1 MTALTLYAYSWVV
14 GDTDTV
20 HYRPFPVSDDERRL
34 GMVPITE
41 ITVEVP
47 DIDPVLLAAAKR
59 RGRLQYE
66 AAQRIKEQE
75 NVA

>member
-1 MTALTLYAYSWVV
+1 MTALTLYVYSWVV
-14 GDTDTV
+14 GDTDTI
-20 HYRPFPVSDDERRL
+20 HYRAFPVEDDERRL

-41 ITVEVP
+41 IQVEVP

-66 AAQRIKEQE
+66 AVQKIEEQE
-75 NVA
+75 NAV